1 MNCRTC
7 ACTLPTEAL
16 ACPHCG
22 SSTPLYYSRSASSPH
37 TATVVPTV
45 EADTLPVSPARSGA
59 APSYAPAA
67 FAGLPFYTST
77 VPAAGC
83 AANPYEEALPPPP
96 PPPASRGS
104 CREARGGVLVGLAVL
119 LVLAG
124 FIATLR
130 LRANPAGV
138 IQSRLTAGTAQLA
151 ATATALASLNPYR
164 PFTGTLV
171 LDNPLRERSA
181 GSQWSEG
188 RQPGNALCSFSA
200 GAYHLSLAG
209 NGDGYCGPQA
219 KGLVFSNLAFEA
231 NVTLLQGDY
240 AGIWFR
246 FDRGRGTRYLF
257 FMDAQ
262 GDYGLDTDENG
273 VVTSLR
279 AGSRPDAFRLG
290 HQTNLL
296 AIVATGTTI
305 AMYVN
310 HQLLA
315 SITDTSYQQGQIGVC
330 AEGLNGGFDS
340 IFSDVRVW
348 KL

>member
-1 MNCRTC
+1 MNCTPC
-7 ACTLPTEAL
+7 ASPLPAQAL
-16 ACPHCG
+16 ACPNCG
-22 SSTPLYYSRSASSPH
+22 TATPLYYSRSASSPH
-37 TATVVPTV
+37 TATV
-45 EADTLPVSPARSGA
+45 EADTLPWLPASSGVD
-59 APSYAPAA
+59 PSYAPAA
-67 FAGLPFYTST
+67 FAGYPFYPST

-83 AANPYEEALPPPP
+83 AASPYEVAPPPPP
-96 PPPASRGS
+96 PPPARKGSR
-104 CREARGGVLVGLAVL
+104 RGTLSSVLVGVAVL

-124 FIATLR
+124 CIATLR
-130 LRANPAGV
+130 LHANPAGV

-151 ATATALASLNPYR
+151 ATATALASRNPYP
-164 PFTGTLV
+164 PFTGTLA
-171 LDNPLRERSA
+171 LDDPLRAKSA

-188 RQPGNALCSFSA
+188 KQPGNAVCGFSG
-200 GAYHLSLAG
+200 GAYHMSLAG

-231 NVTLLQGDY
+231 NITLLQGDY

-246 FDRGRGTRYLF
+246 SDQALGTRYLF
-257 FMDAQ
+257 FMDAN
-262 GDYGLDTDENG
+262 GYYSLDTDEND
-273 VVTSLR
+273 VVTPLR

-296 AIVATGTTI
+296 AIVATGTTLT
-305 AMYVN
+305 MYVN

-315 SITDTSYQQGQIGVC
+315 SITDTAYQQGQVGVC
-330 AEGLNGGFDS
+330 AQGVNGGFDS